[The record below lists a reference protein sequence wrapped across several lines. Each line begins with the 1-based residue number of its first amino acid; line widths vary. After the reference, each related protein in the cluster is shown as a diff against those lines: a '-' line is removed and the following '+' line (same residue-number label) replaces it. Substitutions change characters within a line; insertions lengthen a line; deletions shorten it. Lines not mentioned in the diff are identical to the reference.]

1 MFIAFAKYSVM
12 EGRGGRRQGWE
23 GGEAEGGNILYIQS
37 HALKQNM
44 GGAPF
49 LIDNKRSLS
58 RDSNISQSFFKINI
72 RLWWH
77 IRVYV

>member
-1 MFIAFAKYSVM
+1 MLSIASW
-12 EGRGGRRQGWE
+12 RGGE
-23 GGEAEGGNILYIQS
+23 GGVRVGEWGAGRGGNILYIQS

-58 RDSNISQSFFKINI
+58 RESNIRVFFMNI

-77 IRVYV
+77 IHVYV